1 MKRGKQ
7 GLPGGRP
14 HRLGDLVRDGPE
26 ISSHVDRSSLGG
38 RKVLRITISMQPDD
52 IVTFEQV
59 FLTWHS
65 SISFTT
71 CSSASASC
79 LAKGCTTES
88 VSRGKLQENFF
99 LSRLYL
105 PGCIFFGKFFGP
117 VQSEVEIAAPVVD
130 LPHLHRAKMF
140 KVWTKMLEQNEFKFT
155 FLPGVLFSCNHF
167 PT

>member
-38 RKVLRITISMQPDD
+38 NKVLQITISMQPDD

-59 FLTWHS
+59 CQTWHS

-79 LAKGCTTES
+79 LAKGCAAESIEDKFKKILQVKTLPARRHLFWQVLQPSTE
-88 VSRGKLQENFF
+88 RGRNCCPCCRPP
-99 LSRLYL
+99 S
-105 PGCIFFGKFFGP
+105 PP
-117 VQSEVEIAAPVVD
+117 QSKDLEKNAP
-130 LPHLHRAKMF
+130 
-140 KVWTKMLEQNEFKFT
+140 TK
-155 FLPGVLFSCNHF
+155 
-167 PT
+167 